1 MWFLAVVVSNIKDG
15 RLQIYRKQLTELG
28 GNKVVRSRPRAVMF
42 LVSFANF
49 KSRVLFRGP
58 SGDRLMPRAE
68 VCGALKR
75 EASHGNITEHFEAP

>member
-1 MWFLAVVVSNIKDG
+1 MVWFLAVVVSNIKDG

-28 GNKVVRSRPRAVMF
+28 GNKVVRSRPRAAMF

-49 KSRVLFRGP
+49 KSRVLPRGP

-68 VCGALKR
+68 VCVRAGGFSRKYYCF
-75 EASHGNITEHFEAP
+75 EAS

>member
-1 MWFLAVVVSNIKDG
+1 
-15 RLQIYRKQLTELG
+15 
-28 GNKVVRSRPRAVMF
+28 MF

-49 KSRVLFRGP
+49 KSRGP

-68 VCGALKR
+68 VCGALER